1 MTTPLRAGIALSL
14 LAMLGGGT
22 LYAKHELFGAG
33 PRLLPGLRVAGEV
46 IPDDVARADDAT
58 LRAWIEEREVPFLER
73 NVEIRADNST
83 RTVSLRSLV
92 VPLDAS
98 AVVAQLRALGHET
111 TLAARVDVALK
122 ARRGEIDVPLA
133 VTPDVVAIEHLVAEL
148 KAEIDAP
155 PTDAKLDLTAHTT
168 FPDTPGHFLDFDGG
182 SVALSEFVA
191 HHWRDPSPPPPATTT
206 VVELPAITV
215 SARVTAESLGK
226 LDISTVLASFE
237 THFGRGGDQAPR
249 ATNIENASKK
259 LDGLVLE
266 PQQLVSFNA
275 VVGERSEANGF
286 KVAWEIFKG
295 EMRPGVGGGTC
306 QVASTLHA
314 AAFFAGMDILERLP
328 HSRPSAYIPM
338 GLDSTVVYPAVD
350 LKLKNPYPF
359 SVVVHTIVAAN
370 TLKIELLGKEKPVSV
385 TFSRDTAAVLPYER
399 RIDEEAYV
407 TAGKAI
413 KKQGGI
419 RGYRIKRVR
428 VITALTPLGGTVG
441 ESRTEESF
449 DFYPPTVEIYVVAPG
464 TDPNDLPSMP
474 EDVVAAL
481 AKKKGEAPPEY
492 ATTDAVACAGD
503 CEGET
508 KPKVEIMNAAG
519 VHAATGDQVAP
530 MPKVL
535 IKQ

>member
-1 MTTPLRAGIALSL
+1 
-14 LAMLGGGT
+14 MLGGGT
-22 LYAKHELFGAG
+22 LYAKNELFGGGA
-33 PRLLPGLRVAGEV
+33 RLLPGLKVGGALV
-46 IPDDVARADDAT
+46 PDDIARADDAT
-58 LRAWIEEREVPFLER
+58 LRAWIEERERPFLDR
-73 NVEIRADNST
+73 DLEIAAEKST
-83 RTVSLRSLV
+83 RTVSLRTLV
-92 VPLDAS
+92 VAPDAS
-98 AVVAQLRALGHET
+98 SVVARLRALGHES
-111 TLAARVDVALK
+111 TLAARIDVALR
-122 ARRGEIDVPLA
+122 ARRGEIDVPLEI
-133 VTPDVVAIEHLVAEL
+133 TPDVAAIEHVVAEL
-148 KAEIDAP
+148 KSEIDAP
-155 PTDAKLDLTAHTT
+155 PTDAKLDLAAHTT

-182 SVALSEFVA
+182 SVSIAEYVA
-191 HHWRDPSPPPPATTT
+191 HHWHDALPPDASRT
-206 VVELPAITV
+206 VVQLPTLTV

-275 VVGERSEANGF
+275 IVGERSERNGF

-306 QVASTLHA
+306 QVASTRHA
-314 AAFFAGMDILERLP
+314 AAFFAGLDVLERLP

-338 GLDSTVVYPAVD
+338 GLDSTVVFPSTD

-359 SVVVHTIVAAN
+359 SVVVHTLVTGN
-370 TLKIELLGKEKPVSV
+370 TLKVELLGKEKPVSV

-399 RIDEEAYV
+399 RIEEEPYV
-407 TAGKAI
+407 TLGKAI

-428 VITALTPLGGTVG
+428 VITALTAAGGTIG
-441 ESRTEESF
+441 ESRVEESF

-464 TDPNDLPSMP
+464 TDPNELPAMP

-492 ATTDAVACAGD
+492 ATLDAVACAGD

-508 KPKVEIMNAAG
+508 KPKVEVLNGAG

>member
-1 MTTPLRAGIALSL
+1 MTTPLRAGIAVSL
-14 LAMLGGGT
+14 LAILAGGT
-22 LYAKHELFGAG
+22 LYAKSQLFGG
-33 PRLLPGLRVAGEV
+33 GRGLLPGLKVGGEV
-46 IPDDVARADDAT
+46 VPDDVANADDAT
-58 LRAWIEEREVPFLER
+58 LRAWIEEREKPFLDR
-73 NVEIRADNST
+73 DVEIRAEKSS
-83 RTVSLRSLV
+83 RTVSLRTLV
-92 VPLDAS
+92 VPPDAS
-98 AVVAQLRALGHET
+98 GIVARLRSLGHES
-111 TLAARVDVALK
+111 TLSARIDVALK
-122 ARRGEIDVPLA
+122 ARRGEIDVPLSI
-133 VTPDVVAIEHLVAEL
+133 TPDPTAIEHVVAEL

-155 PTDAKLDLTAHTT
+155 PTDAKLDLSAHTT
-168 FPDTPGHFLDFDGG
+168 FADTPGHFLDFDGG
-182 SVALSEFVA
+182 AVTLSEYVA
-191 HHWRDPSPPPPATTT
+191 HHWHDASPADGKKPQI
-206 VVELPAITV
+206 ELPAITV
-215 SARVTAESLGK
+215 SARVTAESLRK

-286 KVAWEIFKG
+286 KIAWEIFKG

-314 AAFFAGMDILERLP
+314 AAFFAGFDILERLP

-338 GLDSTVVYPAVD
+338 GLDSTVVFPSTD

-359 SVVVHTIVAAN
+359 SVVVHTVVSAN

-399 RIDEEAYV
+399 RIDEESYV

-428 VITALTPLGGTVG
+428 VITALTEAGGSVG

-464 TDPNDLPSMP
+464 TDPNELPAMP

-508 KPKVEIMNAAG
+508 KPKVEVLNGAG